1 MTASDGGIPD
11 HGLTLGALGGGS
23 TFGGQAAE
31 LFLAAYP
38 MFVDVAYFPD
48 VYAMFDA
55 VDDGRIDA
63 GCVPEQTARTGFH
76 QRTYGRIADPGS
88 PYVVLAD
95 ITHAYHCSLLG
106 RPGTDLSA
114 VSTVLGHTGSVS
126 QSRPWLQANLPDAE
140 IVIVD
145 TNSLGAAETV
155 AAGDG
160 TSVSVGT
167 TDAAE
172 RTGLV
177 ELVTDIDGGSVGSYW
192 AVGRDPRP
200 AARPTRL
207 VVVGRTG
214 PAGGASVGAVIA
226 DLLQV
231 GFAATTVFARPTE
244 ERLWEYDHV
253 IRLAGEG
260 DLSAV
265 RGVVDAHASMR
276 LAGAYVTA
284 EPDI

>member
-1 MTASDGGIPD
+1 MSASDGAIAD
-11 HGLTLGALGGGS
+11 RRLTLGALGGGS

-31 LFLAAYP
+31 LFLQAYP
-38 MFVDVAYFPD
+38 TFVEVAYFPD

-88 PYVVLAD
+88 PYVILAD

-106 RPGTDLSA
+106 HPGTDLST
-114 VSTVLGHTGSVS
+114 VTTVLGHTGSVS
-126 QSRPWLQANLPDAE
+126 QSRPWLEANLPDAA

-145 TNSLGAAETV
+145 TNSLGAAESV

-172 RTGLV
+172 RTELV

-192 AVGRDPRP
+192 AVGRGIAP

-207 VVVGRTG
+207 VVAGRSG
-214 PAGGASVGAVIA
+214 AAGGGSVGAVIA
-226 DLLQV
+226 DLLGV
-231 GFAATTVFARPTE
+231 GFTATTVFARPTGH
-244 ERLWEYDHV
+244 RLWEYDHV

-260 DLSAV
+260 DL
-265 RGVVDAHASMR
+265 RGVRSVLEGHQSMR
-276 LAGAYVTA
+276 LAGAYVSAGTDA
-284 EPDI
+284 